1 MLQEALVL
9 IIQRELCHPKSARK
23 VSGLSRNELQQV
35 RRGECNISACAVTCA
50 QNQWQNHYTN
60 LKHLLQLS
68 IAHKINAEILKEK
81 SQCFS
86 SNLRTKSMIKYIS
99 YKNLR
104 NLLRQLLS
112 CKISY
117 KIQLKNSKYLPPQSL
132 EYEVYRKQENE
143 VKDLLPK
150 SRRTRKINDK
160 MQQRLVKSLFSQS
173 LLREINDKMY

>member
-104 NLLRQLLS
+104 NSLRQLLS
-112 CKISY
+112 CKSVK
-117 KIQLKNSKYLPPQSL
+117 KIQLKNLNWISASTVTDVRSLSK
-132 EYEVYRKQENE
+132 
-143 VKDLLPK
+143 
-150 SRRTRKINDK
+150 TRKWSKRFAPTVTPRAQN
-160 MQQRLVKSLFSQS
+160 QR
-173 LLREINDKMY
+173 